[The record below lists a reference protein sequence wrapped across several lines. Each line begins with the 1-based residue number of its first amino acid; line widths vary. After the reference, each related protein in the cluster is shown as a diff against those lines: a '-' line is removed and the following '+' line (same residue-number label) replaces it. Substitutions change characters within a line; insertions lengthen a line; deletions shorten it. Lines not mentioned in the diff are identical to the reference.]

1 MKGGGGSSGYKGNSE
16 TTARGGSA
24 WAKATRKEVQQ
35 AIAQGY
41 IANRRVR
48 RAAKKL
54 GIPLTV
60 SA

>member
-1 MKGGGGSSGYKGNSE
+1 MKRGGSSGYKGNSE

-41 IANRRVR
+41 IANHRVR
-48 RAAKKL
+48 PAAKKL
-54 GIPLTV
+54 GLAV